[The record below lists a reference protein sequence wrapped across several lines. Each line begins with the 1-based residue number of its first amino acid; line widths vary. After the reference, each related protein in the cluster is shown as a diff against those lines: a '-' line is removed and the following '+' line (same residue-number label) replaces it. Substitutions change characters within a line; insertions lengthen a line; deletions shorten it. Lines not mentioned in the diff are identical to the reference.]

1 MSERSSRKSGGGRFT
16 PKAARSPAPSPPT
29 GSPSLPAE
37 TLRNLLG
44 DLEQLRDADPL
55 AIEIRAS
62 FAWGLMQRGAGV
74 ELFRALMATL
84 NEGLR
89 RGSPDARDYLRMLAT
104 VAESGVAK
112 QFAQLL
118 RHAAII
124 ALPPRWVNHAGR
136 AVVDQAYLYEYELG
150 DVYNVNLLCRYPGAA
165 QQHELVAF
173 FDANYGWFVD
183 IGAFGKTS
191 PSDDV
196 PDEVRRREITL
207 AEARAHIERGLEW
220 APALVDHPDT
230 AKITSRL
237 RLIAHY
243 AESLPSGFELPE
255 RVAITEED
263 RDALVD
269 DFLASSH
276 GASLRE
282 LAQFDDSD
290 ATRALVSD
298 VVTAAHDVLDGKPL
312 RLTPQSIGLVA
323 MAVRGDD
330 EGYPDARLPLL
341 LRALVSF
348 AHERNGWADRHLAE
362 TLDAIA

>member
-1 MSERSSRKSGGGRFT
+1 MSERSSRKSGRGRAT
-16 PKAARSPAPSPPT
+16 PKTARAAAPPGPVAP
-29 GSPSLPAE
+29 PSLPPE

-44 DLEQLRDADPL
+44 DLEQLRVADPL

-74 ELFRALMATL
+74 ELFRALMAAL

-104 VAESGVAK
+104 VAEPGVAK

-118 RHAAII
+118 RHAGIV

-136 AVVDQAYLYEYELG
+136 AVVEQAFLYEYELG
-150 DVYNVNLLCRYPGAA
+150 DVYNVNLLCRFPGAA
-165 QQHELVAF
+165 EQHELVAF

-191 PSDDV
+191 PSDDL
-196 PDEVRRREITL
+196 PDEVRRREMTL

-220 APALVDHPDT
+220 APALMDHPDT
-230 AKITSRL
+230 VKITSRL

-243 AESLPSGFELPE
+243 GESMPEGFELPE
-255 RVAITEED
+255 RVAITDEA

-282 LAQFDDSD
+282 RPEFEDPDT
-290 ATRALVSD
+290 TRALVGD

-312 RLTPQSIGLVA
+312 RLTPQSIGLVS
-323 MAVRGDD
+323 MAVRGDAED
-330 EGYPDARLPLL
+330 DPDARLPLL
-341 LRALVSF
+341 LRALVAF
-348 AHERNGWADRHLAE
+348 AHERNGWADRHVVE